1 MWLEQRAQL
10 SPGGDEVERQGLD
23 EAPEAMLRSLDRIVC
38 VSWKPLDSFKQRN
51 DTIDMFF

>member
-1 MWLEQRAQL
+1 MKLR
-10 SPGGDEVERQGLD
+10 GRQGLD